1 MTIIDAQAYVGES
14 IYLKRMFT
22 AEDLLKR
29 MKKNGID
36 VTVIT
41 APPPAIAQDYYDA
54 NKVVYAATEKY
65 KEKLLG
71 FYRLNPWFKEKE
83 LERAE
88 TAIKEWGFKGF
99 KLNPFHD
106 SYGLTSFD
114 PKNLMN
120 GPQVN
125 SMVKPV
131 MELASKLSIPVFIH
145 TGDSSFCPSDAIPVI
160 ASLYPKVNLITELSA
175 ADKCLDKN
183 LENIFFGTYPL
194 RGGNKG
200 IDSGL
205 TLTSNFMPDRVI
217 FTTNVPFGF
226 PEFEL
231 KVLELTEIN
240 NEVKAQIMG
249 ENSKTLFNI

>member
-1 MTIIDAQAYVGES
+1 MTVIDAQAYVGES
-14 IYLKRMFT
+14 IYLKKMFT

-41 APPPAIAQDYYDA
+41 APPPAIAQNYYDA

-65 KEKLLG
+65 KGKLLG

-88 TAIKEWGFKGF
+88 MAIKEWGFKGF

-106 SYGLTSFD
+106 SYGLTSFE
-114 PKNLMN
+114 PKNLTK

-131 MELASKLSIPVFIH
+131 MELAGKLRIPVFIH

-160 ASLYPKVNLITELSA
+160 ASMYPKVNLITELSA

-183 LENIFFGTYPL
+183 LENVFFGTYPL

-200 IDSGL
+200 IDRSL
-205 TLTSNFMPDRVI
+205 TLISKLMPDRVI
-217 FTTNVPFGF
+217 FTTNVPFGY

-231 KVLELTEIN
+231 RVIELTGIES
-240 NEVKAQIMG
+240 EARRKIMRD
-249 ENSKTLFNI
+249 NAKMFLKL